1 MGYWLGTL
9 IFFIIQV
16 IVTVCI
22 NVFDKKPS
30 HGLSHTLAITAVVQC
45 WFLWSIVYMAQMHP
59 LIQPGNK

>member
-30 HGLSHTLAITAVVQC
+30 HG
-45 WFLWSIVYMAQMHP
+45 
-59 LIQPGNK
+59 